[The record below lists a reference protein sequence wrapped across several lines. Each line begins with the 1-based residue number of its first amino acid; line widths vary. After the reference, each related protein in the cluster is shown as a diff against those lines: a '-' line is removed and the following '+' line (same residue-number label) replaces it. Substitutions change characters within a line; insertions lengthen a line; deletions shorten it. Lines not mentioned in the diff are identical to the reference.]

1 MTTKT
6 IKSMKLYSAVERIY
20 NDLRSEGFGRA
31 DPLDVEVLARFDQL
45 HYHGTDA
52 VDLAARSLGIA
63 EGSQVLDVGAGF
75 GGPARWLAA
84 RTGARVTAVELQ
96 ADMNATARDLTARCG
111 LAETVTHVEG
121 DILRTPLEAEA
132 YDGVMSFLALYH
144 IPERAPLYPQLC
156 QACRPGARL
165 YVEDLYQRS
174 PFDDDERPDL
184 EHMLYA
190 NTLPDREGYVAELEQ
205 AGWRDVEFHDMTADW
220 TEFTEGRLAAFRAA
234 SARHLTV
241 HGPDVVEALDTFYDT
256 IVRLF
261 RRGNLGGVRLTASK
275 P

>member
-52 VDLAARSLGIA
+52 VDLAARSLAITDT
-63 EGSQVLDVGAGF
+63 SRVLDVGAGF

-84 RTGARVTAVELQ
+84 RTGARVSAVELQ
-96 ADMNATARDLTARCG
+96 ADMNATAADLTARCG
-111 LAETVTHVEG
+111 LSQRVEHVEG
-121 DILRTPLEAEA
+121 DILKVPLPDGAF
-132 YDGVMSFLALYH
+132 DGVMSFLALYH
-144 IPERAPLYPQLC
+144 IPDRAPLYPQLC
-156 QACRPGARL
+156 RACRPGARL

-234 SARHLTV
+234 KERHLKV
-241 HGPDVVEALDTFYDT
+241 HGEDVVEALDAFYDT

-261 RRGNLGGVRLTASK
+261 QRGHLGGVRLAARK